1 MWAINKSVFEFI
13 VVPVA
18 SPAVLGVEAFPVVAE
33 DFDGLPLQAEAAGEE
48 DVEVDSQAVQV
59 GGVEGLG

>member
-18 SPAVLGVEAFPVVAE
+18 APAVLGMEAFPEVAE
-33 DFDGLPLQAEAAGEE
+33 DLDGLPLQAEAAGEE
-48 DVEVDSQAVQV
+48 DVEVDGQTVQV
-59 GGVEGLG
+59 LGVEGLG